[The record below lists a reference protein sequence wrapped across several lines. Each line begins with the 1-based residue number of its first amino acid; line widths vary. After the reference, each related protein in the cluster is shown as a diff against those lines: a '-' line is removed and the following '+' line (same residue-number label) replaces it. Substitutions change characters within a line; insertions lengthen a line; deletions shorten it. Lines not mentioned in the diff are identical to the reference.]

1 MKAKIIHQFAD
12 DFVPFASG
20 LLQAVN
26 GLKELHAETFS
37 IAFFVPKRLLHEDF
51 FVVAEFAVQESTV
64 EVEHVDRPVVPRGN
78 RKNASNGREFGNRGE
93 CFKVI
98 DAFDL
103 RESFYN
109 EACLVLLDLAS
120 GVFLNPENSLA
131 VNDVSIFRSLN
142 DSPSSSLLQGLK
154 FDFDRLVPF
163 GPVRAALAFFQGE
176 WIHALS
182 VGNGS
187 S

>member
-1 MKAKIIHQFAD
+1 MKI
-12 DFVPFASG
+12 
-20 LLQAVN
+20 
-26 GLKELHAETFS
+26 
-37 IAFFVPKRLLHEDF
+37 
-51 FVVAEFAVQESTV
+51 
-64 EVEHVDRPVVPRGN
+64 EHVNQPVVPRSD
-78 RKNASNGREFGNRGE
+78 REDALNGCKFGDQGE
-93 CFKVI
+93 RVEVI
-98 DAFDL
+98 NAFDL
-103 RESFYN
+103 CESFCD

-131 VNDVSIFRSLN
+131 VDDISIFRSLN

-182 VGNGS
+182 VRNGS